1 MPRETSVKNISRIG
15 VSKLAVFA
23 YPREKVQFMISS
35 PLENDPLPLL
45 SALIDNRH
53 NLLAAKTYGSVFH
66 FGGFRV
72 KNYSEKPFW
81 GPLRVNF
88 RT

>member
-15 VSKLAVFA
+15 VSTS
-23 YPREKVQFMISS
+23 EC
-35 PLENDPLPLL
+35 
-45 SALIDNRH
+45 IDRQQAH

-72 KNYSEKPFW
+72 KNYSDKPFW

-88 RT
+88 RTCTACTPLWDN